1 VITFRFYIVS
11 TAALFLALAIGI
23 VVGSALDER
32 IVAGLEDQIDGV
44 EENLDSTVQSIDDK
58 NREIADLERYV
69 EASAPFAVE
78 GQLPDTTTLVV
89 AEEGVD
95 AAPVEDLVRRLRQA
109 GAHTEGIVWLDAR
122 WQLGEDDARAE
133 LSTALELTGGS
144 AATLRAEAWELVVER
159 LGEATGAEDGTDG
172 TDGAGGGPGG
182 EGDTSTTSST
192 TTTASD
198 DGATTTTLAPSV
210 DLFGAAELVAL
221 EQSGFVRLQRVDG
234 DEARSGSQLSVVF
247 VTGAGSEFDASG
259 STMGELLSASTALGV
274 PTVVADVYRPS
285 DDEDAPERGAV
296 LAPLRDDDAS
306 DVSTVDDLELI
317 AGRVATV
324 LAVADLL
331 EGVVGHYG
339 YGAGAD
345 AVLPEWLGP

>member
-44 EENLDSTVQSIDDK
+44 EENLDSTVQSIDEK

-95 AAPVEDLVRRLRQA
+95 SSPVEDLVRRLRQA

-122 WQLGEDDARAE
+122 WQLSEDDARQE
-133 LSTALELTGGS
+133 LSDALDLTGGS

-159 LGEATGAEDGTDG
+159 LGEVTGAESETEN
-172 TDGAGGGPGG
+172 GP
-182 EGDTSTTSST
+182 DDATTPTSSTSST
-192 TTTASD
+192 TPTTAAD
-198 DGATTTTLAPSV
+198 DGATTTLAPPV
-210 DLFGAAELVAL
+210 ELFAGAELLAL
-221 EQSGFVRLQRVDG
+221 EQAGFVRLQRVDG
-234 DEARSGSQLSVVF
+234 EDARSGSQLTVVF
-247 VTGAGSEFDASG
+247 VTGAGSEFDAAG

-274 PTVVADVYRPS
+274 PTAVADVYQAS

-306 DVSTVDDLELI
+306 DVSTIDDLELI

-331 EGVVGHYG
+331 DGVVGHYG